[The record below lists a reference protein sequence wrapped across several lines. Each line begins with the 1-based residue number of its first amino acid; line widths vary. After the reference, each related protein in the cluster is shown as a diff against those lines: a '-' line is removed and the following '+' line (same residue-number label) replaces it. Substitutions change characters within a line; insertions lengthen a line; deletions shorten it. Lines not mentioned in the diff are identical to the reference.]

1 MQLTPDQEA
10 QKKAIFD
17 RMSPRRRKHVQEK
30 YGYEAWN
37 PFEMPNDP
45 IDIRR
50 GPTGRTLD
58 QLIREFLQ
66 LHPEQRLSTHY
77 NNGVQQAAM
86 GIMSGDERIRGI
98 YDFSVWYHEL
108 LQKEAEKGRQP

>member
-1 MQLTPDQEA
+1 VQLTPDQEA
-10 QKKAIFD
+10 QKRAIFD
-17 RMSPRRRKHVQEK
+17 RMSPRRRKHVEEK

-50 GPTGRTLD
+50 GPSGRTIS
-58 QLIREFLQ
+58 QLVREFLQ
-66 LHPEQRLSTHY
+66 NHPDERLSTLY
-77 NNGVQQAAM
+77 NNGVQQVAM
-86 GIMSGDERIRGI
+86 GIMSGDERIRGM

-108 LQKEAEKGRQP
+108 LKREAGNDKQP